1 MKNMKNLID
10 TKDKDFTLNR
20 NKNKF
25 YKSKKYNNYIKSKS
39 NNNNSIRVLY
49 KKVNKI
55 PVVKIIN
62 LQKLKKAIVNK
73 KLEIIAYDTVYIIY
87 DKNLSYTANIILP
100 LRTVTGDLILTGIDK
115 KNREF
120 KGLSQEDVI
129 WYSKDLMNKSNIAN
143 KKITT
148 KSNIEKT
155 SKVSELNNTTDFE
168 KELLSR
174 ILNVELVLTNLIRK
188 EGVKND

>member
-10 TKDKDFTLNR
+10 TKDKNFVL
-20 NKNKF
+20 NKNNNKL
-25 YKSKKYNNYIKSKS
+25 YKSKKYNNYIKSKA

-49 KKVNKI
+49 KKVNKT
-55 PVVKIIN
+55 PVVRIID

-87 DKNLSYTANIILP
+87 DKNSSYTANIILP
-100 LRTVTGDLILTGIDK
+100 LRTITGDFILTNIDK
-115 KNREF
+115 NKREF
-120 KGLSQEDVI
+120 KGISQEDVM

-143 KKITT
+143 TKNTK
-148 KSNIEKT
+148 KSNKEKT
-155 SKVSELNNTTDFE
+155 SKINELNNTTDFE

-174 ILNVELVLTNLIRK
+174 ILNVELILANLIRK
-188 EGVKND
+188 EGVKSD

>member
-1 MKNMKNLID
+1 MRNKKNLID
-10 TKDKDFTLNR
+10 TKDKNFVLNK
-20 NKNKF
+20 NNNKF
-25 YKSKKYNNYIKSKS
+25 YKSKKYNNYIKSKA

-49 KKVNKI
+49 KKVNNT
-55 PVVKIIN
+55 PVVKIID

-87 DKNLSYTANIILP
+87 DKNSNYTANIILP
-100 LRTVTGDLILTGIDK
+100 LRTITGDFILTSIDK
-115 KNREF
+115 KKREF

-148 KSNIEKT
+148 KSNAEKT
-155 SKVSELNNTTDFE
+155 SKIDTLNNPTDFE

-174 ILNVELVLTNLIRK
+174 ILNVELVLANLLK
-188 EGVKND
+188 ENE

>member
-1 MKNMKNLID
+1 MRNKKNLID
-10 TKDKDFTLNR
+10 TKDKNVIS
-20 NKNKF
+20 KKF
-25 YKSKKYNNYIKSKS
+25 YKSKKYSNYIKSKA

-49 KKVNKI
+49 KKVDKAPI
-55 PVVKIIN
+55 VKIID

-87 DKNLSYTANIILP
+87 DKNSSYTANIILP
-100 LRTVTGDLILTGIDK
+100 LRTITGDLILISIDK
-115 KNREF
+115 KKREF

-129 WYSKDLMNKSNIAN
+129 WYFKDLMNKSNIAN

-148 KSNIEKT
+148 KSNTEKI
-155 SKVSELNNTTDFE
+155 SKVSELNNPTDFE

-174 ILNVELVLTNLIRK
+174 ILNVELVLANLIRK